1 MAVCAEEHG
10 DGVESAAESSEQMA
24 LRHFLMLIFHRAVI
38 LFILIIFMHSA
49 IIVKHIFSSVIS
61 DHTEMFRIYFL
72 HTFRRLSHG
81 DTFPFPDKKW
91 NLVKRDIYIVDAL
104 AEEFFADTSVRE
116 EFDESGGLS
125 ILIKVIFAF
134 LLVMVLLNVFFSQGR

>member
-1 MAVCAEEHG
+1 
-10 DGVESAAESSEQMA
+10 MA
-24 LRHFLMLIFHRAVI
+24 LRHFLMLIFHRAVV
-38 LFILIIFMHSA
+38 LFILIIFMYTV

-116 EFDESGGLS
+116 EFDEFHFFRKIHVSAFSVCSYTGAIMISFPSMSWSSMRTAILSSG
-125 ILIKVIFAF
+125 
-134 LLVMVLLNVFFSQGR
+134 